1 MNMPMVVSCRLRMV
15 FLLLLLAVTSL
26 EAQDFSRIDSLKR
39 KLSSSGG
46 IERYTLLNDIG
57 FAYRLSYPDSTIW
70 YCKRAYD
77 LGLQLELK
85 KDLSKPLSFIG
96 LANAYKG
103 DYKQSVDYHSKAIEV
118 ALEQQDSIQLG
129 YSYNNFGRLF
139 FDQGD
144 MARAYKNLVL
154 SQVIFEKI
162 NDPTGLAYVYRS
174 LANVYK
180 SQGDYP
186 KALQAS
192 MHAYSLRKQLRDP
205 RALLSAAM
213 ELGGVYGAMNSKA
226 EASHYFQEADSIAV
240 HINDEISQ
248 AEILIGWAEF
258 LVVNNDSVKAHAL
271 GHEAF
276 ALIEKTENI
285 RLMPRITV
293 LMGHLHFVLDELDT
307 AKYFLEPLV
316 VSEDSNNPDIQ
327 RDAYFYLSKIYEDE
341 GQSSAATL
349 SFNKYLILKESL
361 QSIELARE
369 IEKLQFQLDIEK
381 IERENEMLKAREAEN
396 RAIIRQQQLEN
407 LILILVI
414 LSVIVLMIILW
425 LNTRKRSE
433 ANERLA
439 LQNQKIEKQ
448 REEISAQN
456 EKLEARN
463 RQLSELNNEK
473 DSLMNIVAHDLKSP
487 LNRIKGLTDLIEM
500 EGSLNDYQKKYMSLL
515 KHSTRSGLDLIVDLL
530 DVSALEAN
538 REPNY
543 SYFDLGSLVQDRVNA
558 FQYYA
563 STKSIT
569 IHATVTIHDLFFL
582 DQDYI
587 IRILDNLISNAIKFS
602 PPNSNVLI
610 RAEMKDVFCSITIRD
625 EGPGFTQEDL
635 SLLYTKFKKLSAR
648 PTGGES
654 SNGLGLAI
662 VKTLVERLK
671 GRIELH
677 TTEGKGS
684 TFELTF
690 PIKNTIQV

>member
-1 MNMPMVVSCRLRMV
+1 MVVNFRFSWV
-15 FLLLLLAVTSL
+15 FLFLSLVSIRL
-26 EAQDFSRIDSLKR
+26 EAQDFSRIDSLNNQ
-39 KLSSSGG
+39 LSASGG
-46 IERYTLLNDIG
+46 VERFNLLNDIG
-57 FAYRLSYPDSTIW
+57 FAYRLSYPDSTIF
-70 YCKRAYD
+70 YCTRAYD

-96 LANAYKG
+96 LASAYKG
-103 DYKQSVDYHSKAIEV
+103 DYKRSVDYHTQAIDV
-118 ALEQQDSIQLG
+118 ALEQQDSTQLG

-144 MARAYKNLVL
+144 MARAYKNLIT

-162 NDPTGLAYVYRS
+162 QDPVGLAYVYRS

-180 SQGDYP
+180 SQRDYP

-192 MHAYSLRKQLRDP
+192 KEAYSLRKQLEDP

-213 ELGGVYGAMNSKA
+213 ELGSVYGVINQKE
-226 EASHYFQEADSIAV
+226 EANRYFQEADSIAKR
-240 HINDEISQ
+240 INDEISL

-258 LVVNNDSVKAHAL
+258 LVVNKDSTKAHEL
-271 GHEAF
+271 SHEAYT
-276 ALIEKTENI
+276 LIEKTENI
-285 RLMPRITV
+285 RLKPRATL
-293 LMGHLHFVLDELDT
+293 LMGHVHFVLGET
-307 AKYFLEPLV
+307 EPAKYFLEPLV
-316 VSEDSNNPDIQ
+316 AADDSNHPDIQ
-327 RDAYFYLSKIYEDE
+327 RDAYFFLSKIYEGE
-341 GQSSAATL
+341 GKSSAATL
-349 SFNKYLILKESL
+349 AFNKYLILKEAL

-381 IERENEMLKAREAEN
+381 IERENEMLKANEAKNE
-396 RAIIRQQQLEN
+396 AIIRQQQLEN
-407 LILILVI
+407 LILVLVI
-414 LSVIVLMIILW
+414 LSVIVLLIILW
-425 LNTRKRSE
+425 LNTQKRSE

-439 LQNQKIEKQ
+439 LQNQKIDKQ
-448 REEISAQN
+448 REKISAQN

-463 RQLSELNNEK
+463 KQLSELNNEK

-487 LNRIKGLTDLIEM
+487 LNRIRGLSDLIEL
-500 EGSLNDYQKKYMSLL
+500 EGNLNEHQKKYLSLL

-538 REPNY
+538 RTPNY
-543 SYFDLGSLVQDRVNA
+543 SYFDLGSIINERVNA
-558 FQYYA
+558 FHYYA

-569 IHATVTIHDLFFL
+569 LESTITIHDLFFL

-602 PPNSNVLI
+602 TANSKVHI
-610 RAEMKDVFCSITIRD
+610 RAEIKEVFCSISVSD
-625 EGPGFTQEDL
+625 EGPGFAPEDL
-635 SLLYTKFKKLSAR
+635 HYLYQKFKKLSAR

-671 GRIELH
+671 GRIELY
-677 TTEGKGS
+677 TEEGKGS
-684 TFELTF
+684 TFEILF
-690 PIKNTIQV
+690 PLKNTIQI

>member
-1 MNMPMVVSCRLRMV
+1 MVVSFRLWGV
-15 FLLLLLAVTSL
+15 FLFLLLLVSGL
-26 EAQDFSRIDSLKR
+26 EAQDFSRIDSLKSQ
-39 KLSSSGG
+39 LSASGG
-46 IERYTLLNDIG
+46 IERFNLLNDIG
-57 FAYRLSYPDSTIW
+57 FAYRLSYPDSTIF
-70 YCKRAYD
+70 YCTNAYD

-85 KDLSKPLSFIG
+85 KDLSKPLSFLG
-96 LANAYKG
+96 LASAYKG
-103 DYKQSVDYHSKAIEV
+103 DYKASVDYHTNAIEV
-118 ALEQQDSIQLG
+118 ALEQQDSVQLG
-129 YSYNNFGRLF
+129 FSYNNFGRLF

-144 MARAYKNLVL
+144 MARAYKNLIT
-154 SQVIFEKI
+154 SQLIFEKI
-162 NDPTGLAYVYRS
+162 QDPVGLAYVHRS

-180 SQGDYP
+180 SQGDYQ

-192 MHAYSLRKQLRDP
+192 KEAYSLRKQLNDP

-213 ELGGVYGAMNSKA
+213 ELGSVYGAINEKE
-226 EASHYFQEADSIAV
+226 EANRYFQEADSIAKRV
-240 HINDEISQ
+240 NDEISL

-258 LVVNNDSVKAHAL
+258 LIVNQDSAVAHEL

-276 ALIEKTENI
+276 TLIEKSENI
-285 RLMPRITV
+285 RLKPRVTL
-293 LMGHLHFVLDELDT
+293 LMGHIHYVLGEPD
-307 AKYFLEPLV
+307 AAMHFLEPLV
-316 VSEDSNNPDIQ
+316 STDDSNHPEIQ
-327 RDAYFYLSKIYEDE
+327 RDAYFFLSKLYES
-341 GQSSAATL
+341 GGKSSAATL
-349 SFNKYLILKESL
+349 AFNKYLILKESL

-381 IERENEMLKAREAEN
+381 IERENEALKANEAKSE
-396 RAIIRQQQLEN
+396 AIIKQQQLEN
-407 LILILVI
+407 LILVLVI
-414 LSVIVLMIILW
+414 LSVIVLLIILW
-425 LNTRKRSE
+425 LNTQKRSE

-448 REEISAQN
+448 REEIIAQN

-487 LNRIKGLTDLIEM
+487 LNRIKGLSDLIEL
-500 EGSLNDYQKKYMSLL
+500 EGNLNEHQKKYLSLL
-515 KHSTRSGLDLIVDLL
+515 KHSTRSGLHLIVDLL

-543 SYFDLGSLVQDRVNA
+543 SYFDLGSIINERVNA
-558 FQYYA
+558 YHYYA

-569 IHATVTIHDLFFL
+569 LESTISIHDLFFL

-602 PPNSNVLI
+602 SANSKVHI
-610 RAEMKDVFCSITIRD
+610 RAEIKEVFCSISVSD
-625 EGPGFTQEDL
+625 EGPGFAPEDL
-635 SLLYTKFKKLSAR
+635 HYLYQKFKKLSAR

-677 TTEGKGS
+677 TEEGKGS
-684 TFELTF
+684 TFELLF
-690 PIKNTIQV
+690 PLKNTIQI